1 MSSRFELLVHPVRL
15 QILHA
20 FGAGDLRLTH
30 DELAARLEGMAPA
43 TMEKHLDIL
52 LHSGI
57 IEVADKGGEREYSVV
72 KGETFVSS
80 SDIRKATPADH
91 LRYFT
96 TFVAGL
102 IESFAGYIRRPNAD
116 IAEAGISYRQVT
128 LHLTPDELRRLM
140 EEIEVLFRRDL
151 QNPPGGDRKPMVVS
165 RIILPEVHPTNELPK
180 HEPDT

>member
-30 DELAARLEGMAPA
+30 DELVARLEGMAPA
-43 TMEKHLDIL
+43 ILETHLTIL
-52 LHSGI
+52 LDSGI
-57 IEVADKGGEREYSVV
+57 IEMVGEGEKREYRVV
-72 KGETFVSS
+72 QGETFVSS
-80 SDIRKATPADH
+80 TDVLKATPADH

-102 IESFAGYIRRPNAD
+102 IENFARYIRRPDATV
-116 IAEAGISYRQVT
+116 AESGISYRQVT
-128 LHLTPDELRRLM
+128 LHLTKDELSRLT

-151 QNPPGGDRKPMVVS
+151 QNPPGDDRKPMVIS
-165 RIILPEVHPTNELPK
+165 RIILPEVYPSDET
-180 HEPDT
+180 